1 MEKVH
6 GVLIM
11 TLLGMLQ
18 FLELIMAHHLILIHC
33 FLVLR
38 EGYTFDIDGS
48 FGAPEKKF
56 SINFSKAKTKF
67 CLSLHY
73 NGDNICLF
81 VNGEKI
87 YISLKELIK
96 ISNFHL
102 NFI

>member
-38 EGYTFDIDGS
+38 EGYTFGIDGS
-48 FGAPEKKF
+48 FGAPEKK
-56 SINFSKAKTKF
+56 
-67 CLSLHY
+67 
-73 NGDNICLF
+73 
-81 VNGEKI
+81 V
-87 YISLKELIK
+87 
-96 ISNFHL
+96 
-102 NFI
+102 